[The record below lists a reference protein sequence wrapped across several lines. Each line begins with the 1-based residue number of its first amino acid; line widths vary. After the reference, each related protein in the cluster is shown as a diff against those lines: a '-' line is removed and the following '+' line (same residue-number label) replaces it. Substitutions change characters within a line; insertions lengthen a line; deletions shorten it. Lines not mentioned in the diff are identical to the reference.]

1 MNDQEYLN
9 NEEAQ
14 SKWFENK
21 AIFNSPCLLT
31 SSLNLFVTARP
42 CAKSFQMKGGH
53 FIGISTGVGKEA
65 MVILEGLLRDES
77 FIRSLIGRKTRATF
91 SINQW

>member
-31 SSLNLFVTARP
+31 SSLNHSVTARP
-42 CAKSFQMKGGH
+42 CAKSFQNERWAIYRHQHWGWKRGH
-53 FIGISTGVGKEA
+53 SYSGRPIE
-65 MVILEGLLRDES
+65 
-77 FIRSLIGRKTRATF
+77 GRKFYTLSDWQKNSRHF
-91 SINQW
+91 FN